1 MSLDKLENY
10 LDVELKKLRLLE
22 DAKEMVTAIKMVK
35 AETREAV
42 AAKDQAIKDKA
53 AVLKETED
61 AKAALAA
68 MKKSTA
74 AEKES
79 AEAEAKSIVS
89 EAKKE
94 AQQIKAKAVSAAE
107 TVDVKIKA
115 AEQTLAGIE
124 DAIKEKTAALDAKDK
139 AMATINKK
147 ILAMAGA

>member
-61 AKAALAA
+61 AKSALAA

>member
-10 LDVELKKLRLLE
+10 LDVELKKFRLLD

-42 AAKDQAIKDKA
+42 AAKDQAIKDKV

-61 AKAALAA
+61 AKTALAA

-74 AEKES
+74 AEKER

-94 AQQIKAKAVSAAE
+94 AQQIKAKATSAAE
-107 TVDVKIKA
+107 TVDAKIKA